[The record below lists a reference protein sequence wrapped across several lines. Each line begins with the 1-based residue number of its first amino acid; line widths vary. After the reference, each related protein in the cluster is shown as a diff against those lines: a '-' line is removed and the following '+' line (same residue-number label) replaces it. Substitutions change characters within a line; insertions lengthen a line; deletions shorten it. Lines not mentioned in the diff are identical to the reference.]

1 MGLSS
6 GDVSR
11 LLLNRAVIVTPRQEV
26 RNWKMFGFVASGN
39 TSFRHITEMKEIRMG
54 LDDKIEN
61 KGEDLKGKAKE
72 ATGKATDDEEL
83 EAEGKTD
90 QTKSSL
96 KDAKENVKDAFS

>member
-1 MGLSS
+1 MVVSFSS
-6 GDVSR
+6 IHSLQHEKGHVACWVSTR
-11 LLLNRAVIVTPRQEV
+11 VRVARSPPAGRVDGHNR
-26 RNWKMFGFVASGN
+26 KASL
-39 TSFRHITEMKEIRMG
+39 MG

-61 KGEDLKGKAKE
+61 KAEDLKGKAKE
-72 ATGKATDDEEL
+72 ATGKATDDGDL

>member
-1 MGLSS
+1 M
-6 GDVSR
+6 R
-11 LLLNRAVIVTPRQEV
+11 KVTPPFDVQTGSRVACNFMAGTVETTQ
-26 RNWKMFGFVASGN
+26 WKGSL
-39 TSFRHITEMKEIRMG
+39 MG

-61 KGEDLKGKAKE
+61 KAEDLKGKAKE

-83 EAEGKTD
+83 EAKGKKD

>member
-1 MGLSS
+1 MPQGCCSTGPQIDIRHTGPQLETF
-6 GDVSR
+6 GPVAIGNVGTD
-11 LLLNRAVIVTPRQEV
+11 NHPRDE
-26 RNWKMFGFVASGN
+26 GEA
-39 TSFRHITEMKEIRMG
+39 MG

-83 EAEGKTD
+83 ESEGKGD

>member
-11 LLLNRAVIVTPRQEV
+11 LLLNRAAIVTPRNDA

-39 TSFRHITEMKEIRMG
+39 TPLRHITEMKEIRMG

-72 ATGKATDDEEL
+72 ATGKATDDEDL

>member
-1 MGLSS
+1 
-6 GDVSR
+6 
-11 LLLNRAVIVTPRQEV
+11 
-26 RNWKMFGFVASGN
+26 MFGIVASGN
-39 TSFRHITEMKEIRMG
+39 IALRHITEMKEIRMG

-72 ATGKATDDEEL
+72 AGGKATDDEEL